1 MPQVLIDNDVLAKCA
16 IYSLTNE
23 MVAAFG
29 ISASEIGVLGSV
41 RFVISAKR
49 LKTAGDG
56 GAKAHRRLIDFL
68 RKIHLLEPN
77 LKETAL
83 AVELER
89 LAIKLD
95 VQLDVGESQ
104 LCAIAIAR
112 AAKWMCTGD
121 KRAIMAVERLRGSF
135 PALSDLDHK
144 LVCLE
149 ALIKA
154 LIKIH
159 GHTAIRSSICANRG
173 TDKALE
179 ICFQCHNA
187 IAQSSEIDQG
197 IESYLNTILNIAPRV
212 STII

>member
-29 ISASEIGVLGSV
+29 ISAAEIGVLGSV

-56 GAKAHRRLIDFL
+56 GAKAHRRLTEFL
-68 RKIHLLEPN
+68 EEVHLLEPN
-77 LKETAL
+77 LKETVL
-83 AVELER
+83 ATELEQ

-112 AAKWMCTGD
+112 TAK
-121 KRAIMAVERLRGSF
+121 L
-135 PALSDLDHK
+135 
-144 LVCLE
+144 
-149 ALIKA
+149 
-154 LIKIH
+154 
-159 GHTAIRSSICANRG
+159 
-173 TDKALE
+173 
-179 ICFQCHNA
+179 
-187 IAQSSEIDQG
+187 
-197 IESYLNTILNIAPRV
+197 
-212 STII
+212 